1 MQILTINIKDS
12 KVLKLIHDL
21 EDLDLIQIVDITEM
35 KPQTNLSEL
44 LRGSISIEDADIMQK
59 ELNQMRKEWRCIWI

>member
-59 ELNQMRKEWRCIWI
+59 ELNQMRKEWR